1 MKSTL
6 KAHRDKL
13 KQMFAQH
20 IRPTVEDS
28 QPSDEPIT
36 EKPESIAVGPEPTE
50 PPAYDEKAFTEEVAK
65 QVGWNVGDEV
75 SARVSN
81 RQMVNPRFIW
91 ASVTGWSEPV
101 KVAVGSQSDWPAGST
116 IHCQY
121 VRADSS
127 GNLEFSTKERGPKWR
142 RK

>member
-28 QPSDEPIT
+28 QPKDEPPT
-36 EKPESIAVGPEPTE
+36 EAIEPLAVGPEPID
-50 PPAYDEKAFTEEVAK
+50 PPPYDEKAFTEEVAK

-81 RQMVNPRFIW
+81 RQMVNPRFVW
-91 ASVTGWSEPV
+91 ASVSGWSELV
-101 KVAVGSQSDWPAGST
+101 KVAVGTTA
-116 IHCQY
+116 
-121 VRADSS
+121 
-127 GNLEFSTKERGPKWR
+127 STK
-142 RK
+142 

>member
-6 KAHRDKL
+6 KSHRDKL

-28 QPSDEPIT
+28 QPKDEPPT
-36 EKPESIAVGPEPTE
+36 EAIEPAAVGPEPID
-50 PPAYDEKAFTEEVAK
+50 PPPYDEKAFTEEVAK

-75 SARVSN
+75 QAKVSN
-81 RQMVNPRFIW
+81 RQMVNKHFVW
-91 ASVTGWSEPV
+91 ATVEGWSELV
-101 KVAVGSQSDWPAGST
+101 LVRVHDQAAWPAGST
-116 IHCQY
+116 LWCQY
-121 VRADSS
+121 FNANSDGHLVF
-127 GNLEFSTKERGPKWR
+127 NTKERGPKWR

>member
-6 KAHRDKL
+6 KSHRDKL

-28 QPSDEPIT
+28 QPKDEPPT
-36 EKPESIAVGPEPTE
+36 EASEPAAVGPEPID
-50 PPAYDEKAFTEEVAK
+50 PPPYDEKAFTEEVAK

-75 SARVSN
+75 QAKVSN
-81 RQMVNPRFIW
+81 RQMVNKHFVW
-91 ASVTGWSEPV
+91 ATVEGWSELV
-101 KVAVGSQSDWPAGST
+101 MVRVHDQAAWPAGST
-116 IHCQY
+116 LWCQY
-121 VRADSS
+121 VNANSDGHLVFNTR
-127 GNLEFSTKERGPKWR
+127 ERGPKWR

>member
-6 KAHRDKL
+6 KPYHNKL
-13 KQMFAQH
+13 KALFAQH
-20 IRPTVEDS
+20 NPPPPEAE
-28 QPSDEPIT
+28 QPKDEPPT
-36 EKPESIAVGPEPTE
+36 EASEPLAVGPEPID
-50 PPAYDEKAFTEEVAK
+50 PPPYDEKAFTEEVAK

-81 RQMVNPRFIW
+81 RQMVNPRFVW
-91 ASVTGWSEPV
+91 ASVSGWSELV